1 MAESE
6 RRTYFQL
13 SVSAARSDY
22 PKLCYSHVESKA
34 AGTEPITFRLHGD
47 FLSEKNFFSR
57 KLLLKK
63 FNFSKFAKIKFRSV
77 IVEIWNGDFGIWFFS
92 IF

>member
-57 KLLLKK
+57 KLLLKNLIFQNSQK
-63 FNFSKFAKIKFRSV
+63 LNF
-77 IVEIWNGDFGIWFFS
+77 DPL
-92 IF
+92 